1 MKSLTTFVV
10 LAVFIFSSASLVF
23 SEAPKVGYIN
33 LGKIFD
39 EYEKTKEYDKTL
51 EAKGSEKQK
60 ERDKLVNDI
69 KHLKDELELL
79 SEKGKE
85 EKQNQIDSKVTELKK
100 FDTEVREALTRQRDN
115 FLKEIIKE
123 IYATVEEYGQK
134 EKYTMIVRSEGMVI
148 YGDKNADMTDQIIK
162 ILNERYKKK

>member
-1 MKSLTTFVV
+1 MRSFTTVIV
-10 LAVFIFSSASLVF
+10 LVIFIFSAAGLTF
-23 SEAPKVGYIN
+23 SEPLKIGYIN

-51 EAKGSEKQK
+51 EAKGTEKQK

-69 KHLKDELELL
+69 KRLKDELELL
-79 SEKGKE
+79 SEKGRE

-100 FDTEVREALTRQRDN
+100 FDTEVRETLTRQRDN

-134 EKYTMIVRSEGMVI
+134 EKYTMIIRAEGMVI
-148 YGDKNADMTDQIIK
+148 YGDKGVDMTDQIIK